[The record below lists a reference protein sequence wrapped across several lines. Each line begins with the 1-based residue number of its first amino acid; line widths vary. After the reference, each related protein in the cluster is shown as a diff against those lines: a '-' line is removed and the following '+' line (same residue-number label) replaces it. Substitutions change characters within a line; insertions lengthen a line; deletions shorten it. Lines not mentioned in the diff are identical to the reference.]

1 MFVEKLRQS
10 RVIAVDKIR
19 KSRRRMCNKTRR
31 KNVMTEFR
39 CINRND
45 NTSEAF
51 DYRSSIGGG
60 VMLREQMIGKW
71 SVGDTARLT
80 I

>member
-31 KNVMTEFR
+31 KDVMTEFR
-39 CINRND
+39 CIDRSD
-45 NTSEAF
+45 STSEAL
-51 DYRSSIGGG
+51 DYRSSSRRSDVEGTNDWK
-60 VMLREQMIGKW
+60 VVSR
-71 SVGDTARLT
+71 RNR
-80 I
+80 